1 MDVLVEAY
9 LARYFGLILEAGQD
23 FELVLLVAQPQLVRG
38 VVFLL
43 HEVIR
48 VRQVLVRDFV
58 SEHHPLAELYCRFD
72 FVVVRDGLHVEETI
86 LKILRAFATATEE
99 NVVAC
104 VTWHLRMNDLL
115 VR

>member
-9 LARYFGLILEAGQD
+9 LARYFGLVLEAGQD

-38 VVFLL
+38 IVLLL

-48 VRQVLVRDFV
+48 VGQVLVRDFV
-58 SEHHPLAELYCRFD
+58 SKDYSLPELYRRFD
-72 FVVVRDGLHVEETI
+72 LVVVGDSLDVEQTI
-86 LKILRAFATATEE
+86 LKILGAFGAAGEG

-104 VTWHLRMNDLL
+104 VTWHLRMKDLL